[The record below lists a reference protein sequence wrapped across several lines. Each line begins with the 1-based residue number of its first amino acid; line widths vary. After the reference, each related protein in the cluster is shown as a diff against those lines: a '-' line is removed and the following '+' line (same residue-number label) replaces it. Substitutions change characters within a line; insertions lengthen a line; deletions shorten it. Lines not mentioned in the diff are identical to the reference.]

1 VNRIPSFLKWLIS
14 SILAVALLTG
24 IFVLRGDGQA
34 APLPAELTASP
45 TASPTSSVIAQPAAD
60 INNLMIALIDSEQKI
75 VSVTVLRQSEDGTK
89 FAIVNIDPATLI
101 VPPGQGFVPISDA
114 GLQGSFD
121 GVDQAISG
129 AFGIPIDGSM
139 YLQRLALAGLVDG
152 VGGVTIDSENLYRV
166 SEPGEA
172 AQYVRPGSALL
183 AGGPAA
189 GYAMV
194 KSQFETTDQF
204 MTRTNQVL
212 RAVFENQQGDQARVD
227 EVLSALGSLAKS
239 NVPTPSIARLLV
251 ELRADNLWPN
261 ANISRVPSN

>member
-1 VNRIPSFLKWLIS
+1 MNRIPSFLKWLIS
-14 SILAVALLTG
+14 STLAIALLTG
-24 IFVLRGDGQA
+24 VFFIRGDGQA

-45 TASPTSSVIAQPAAD
+45 TATASSTAEPATD

-75 VSVTVLRQSEDGTK
+75 VYVTVLRQSSDGTK
-89 FAIVNIDPATLI
+89 FAIVNIDPNTLI

-129 AFGIPIDGSM
+129 ALGIPIDGSI

-152 VGGVTIDSENLYRV
+152 VGGVTINSENLYRV
-166 SEPGEA
+166 SESGEA
-172 AQYVRPGSALL
+172 AEYVRLGSSIL

-189 GYAMV
+189 GYAML

-204 MTRTNQVL
+204 MARTNQVL
-212 RAVFENQQGDQARVD
+212 RAVFENIQGDQARVD

-239 NVPTPSIARLLV
+239 NVPTQSIARLIV
-251 ELRADNLWPN
+251 ELRASNLWSS